1 MLREQ
6 RSVLLV
12 LLCGFAIVLVWSAH
26 CEQPFVSP
34 KKNRATHKPE
44 RTMWSRDLFRMCFR

>member
-12 LLCGFAIVLVWSAH
+12 LLCRIVLVRSAH

-44 RTMWSRDLFRMCFR
+44 RAMRSRDML